1 VRPVH
6 NIDVRDDSNA
16 SVSTRGK
23 AEPVTRRA
31 LHVLSQRGKLASFAP
46 LAVTVALFV
55 AISLYAPGFASPS
68 SLNVLANQ
76 ASLLLVIA
84 IGQTMVILTGGI
96 DLSVGALVSFGSVLL
111 AYALPSFGLLAA
123 IGVVLLMGAIGAA
136 QGWLH
141 VTTQVP
147 SFIVTLG
154 TQGLWSGMALTITGG
169 LIIQVSEGYESVEWV
184 TGETGGI
191 SNSFLISLLVLVIV
205 GLLITFRPGGRQ
217 LRAVGLTESAAL
229 IAGVRTGRIK
239 IGAFAASG
247 LCSGLAAVILVSGQF
262 SGSPVLGDYLLLPS
276 ITAVVVGGTAI
287 TGGHGGVSRTLVGT
301 ILVTTLSV
309 GMSVVGVGA
318 SYTNL
323 VYGLVLIVAVALAV
337 RRSGV
342 AAIIK

>member
-1 VRPVH
+1 MH
-6 NIDVRDDSNA
+6 NIDVSDGA
-16 SVSTRGK
+16 PPPVATKGK
-23 AEPVTRRA
+23 AESVTRMARQ
-31 LHVLSQRGKLASFAP
+31 VLPQRGRLAAFAP
-46 LAVTVALFV
+46 LAVTLILFV
-55 AISLYAPGFASPS
+55 SISLYAPGFASPS

-111 AYALPSFGLLAA
+111 AYTLPSFGLLAA
-123 IGVVLLMGAIGAA
+123 VGVVLVMGVIGGA

-141 VTTQVP
+141 VKTQIP

-154 TQGLWSGMALTITGG
+154 TQGLWSGVALTITGG

-184 TGETGGI
+184 TGDSGGI

-205 GLLITFRPGGRQ
+205 GFLMTFRPGGRQ

-229 IAGVRTGRIK
+229 IAGVRTGRVK
-239 IGAFAASG
+239 VGAFAVSG
-247 LCSGLAAVILVSGQF
+247 LCSGLAAVILVSAQF

-276 ITAVVVGGTAI
+276 ITAVIVGGTAI

-301 ILVTTLSV
+301 ILVTILSV
-309 GMSVVGVGA
+309 GMSVVGIGA
-318 SYTNL
+318 AYTNL
-323 VYGLVLIVAVALAV
+323 VYGVVLIVAVALAV
-337 RRSGV
+337 RRSGI